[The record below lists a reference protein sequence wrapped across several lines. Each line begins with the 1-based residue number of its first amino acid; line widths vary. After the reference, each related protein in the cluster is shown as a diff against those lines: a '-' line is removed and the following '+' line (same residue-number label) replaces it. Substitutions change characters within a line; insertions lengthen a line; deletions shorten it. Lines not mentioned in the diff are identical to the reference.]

1 MPRIRRAFPALLPIL
16 IALALGACGSDD
28 NEDSGKSADPG
39 KTKTQTRG
47 AASGGGAQDNPPG
60 QEITSCLGKAG
71 LNVIVSSGSVVDADY
86 RLVVNSGGAGVLYGF
101 ADNAKAAAAKGK
113 VDEYEGSSGRTVEVV
128 GDTLFAYFPA
138 GQTLAESEKSDQVRN
153 CAR

>member
-1 MPRIRRAFPALLPIL
+1 LPRIRRAFPALLPIL

-39 KTKTQTRG
+39 KTKTETRG
-47 AASGGGAQDNPPG
+47 AASGGGAQDNPPD

-86 RLVVNSGGAGVLYGF
+86 R
-101 ADNAKAAAAKGK
+101 
-113 VDEYEGSSGRTVEVV
+113 EYEGSSGRTVEVV

-138 GQTLAESEKSDQVRN
+138 RPDARRVREVRPGPQLRPLGIIPTRRREEAYA
-153 CAR
+153 ARTG